1 MVISDEIL
9 KSAHVTE
16 DEVRSEV
23 ALSLFAQDRLTL
35 SHAARLAN
43 LPQLAFQALLASRKI
58 PIHYDVADLE
68 DDLKTLEGLSSR

>member
-35 SHAARLAN
+35 R
-43 LPQLAFQALLASRKI
+43 
-58 PIHYDVADLE
+58 
-68 DDLKTLEGLSSR
+68 